1 MISVQIA
8 TNTQRNTVIVDPE
21 NTTVRKCLEDNNV
34 NYSYAPVYLDGSPLN
49 IGDHDKTFAQLG
61 ITEKC
66 LLTSVVKLDNA

>member
-34 NYSYAPVYLDGSPLN
+34 NYSCAPVYLDGSSLN
-49 IGDHDKTFAQLG
+49 IGVHVLSFAQLG